1 VIPQDGGN
9 EDSGAA
15 LPAFG
20 VGAALRPEAGA
31 GASSDVSGVA
41 VGVAGW
47 TGAVSLHT
55 ATPFASKLMPL
66 ITECASAFSGHRTS
80 VSFPSGENPE
90 PVIW

>member
-1 VIPQDGGN
+1 VIPHDGGN

-20 VGAALRPEAGA
+20 AGAALSLDAGA
-31 GASSDVSGVA
+31 GASSDGSVVV

-47 TGAVSLHT
+47 TGAVSLQT
-55 ATPFASKLMPL
+55 AIPFASKLRPL

-80 VSFPSGENPE
+80 ISFSSGENPE